1 MKIDNTMIV
10 DGVVVEIENERN
22 LLEVISK
29 AGIILPVFCYHSDLS
44 IYGACRMCMVEDDRG
59 RLMAACS
66 TLPRKGMRIRT
77 NTGRIRRYRKNIL
90 ELLLSEHCRD
100 CTTCGNSGNCKLQD
114 LALQFGIGNVRF
126 ENTRGDLEKDESS
139 PSIIRDP
146 GKCILCGDCVREC
159 NEIQHVGA
167 IDFAFRGSE
176 ATISTAFNQP
186 LSESLCVGCGQCAA
200 ACPTGA
206 LIVRDDTAKVW
217 DMLDD
222 PDVFVTCEIAPAV
235 RVGIGKELGLD
246 TGENS
251 MARIVSA
258 LHRMGFDQVYDT
270 STGADL
276 TVIEE
281 ANEFVDRIQNGGTLP
296 LFTSCCPA
304 WVQFVEKKHPDL
316 LEHVSTCRSPMSMFS
331 AVIKSYYREKLP
343 KGKKKHYHV
352 ALMPC
357 TAKKFEAKRDEF
369 KTFYGPATDEVI
381 TTQELIHMI
390 HESGIVFDE
399 LEPESVDLP
408 FGTMSG
414 AAIIF
419 GVTGGVT
426 EAVLRKVSNDN
437 SRTTLRQIAYTG
449 VRGMEEVKEASIPFG
464 DRELKIA
471 VVSGL
476 ANADRLMEQIKSG
489 EKYYD
494 LVEVMACPGGCIS
507 GAGQPYISHRHREK
521 RGEGLYR
528 SDRVSTIK
536 RSQDN
541 PLMPQLYN
549 GLLTGRV
556 HELLHV
562 EYVKD

>member
-1 MKIDNTMIV
+1 MQLKNMMEV
-10 DGVVVEIENERN
+10 DGMPVLIEGERN

-29 AGIILPVFCYHSDLS
+29 AGVILPVFCYHSDLS
-44 IYGACRMCMVEDDRG
+44 IYGACRMCMVEDERG

-66 TLPRKGMRIRT
+66 TQPQEGMKIKT

-90 ELLLSEHCRD
+90 ELLLAEHCRD
-100 CTTCGNSGNCKLQD
+100 CTTCQNSGKCKLQD
-114 LALQFGIGNVRF
+114 LAVQFGIGEVRF
-126 ENTRGDLEKDESS
+126 GNTRGNMHRDESS
-139 PSIIRDP
+139 PCIIRDP

-167 IDFAFRGSE
+167 IDFAHRGSK
-176 ATISTAFNQP
+176 AIISTAFDQP

-206 LIVRDDTAKVW
+206 LIVRDDTHKVW
-217 DMLDD
+217 DMIDD

-235 RVGIGKELGLD
+235 RVGIGSELGLANGD
-246 TGENS
+246 NAIS
-251 MARIVSA
+251 RIVAA
-258 LHRMGFDQVYDT
+258 LHHMGFDQVYDT

-281 ANEFVDRIQNGGTLP
+281 ANEFVERIEKGGVLP

-331 AVIKSYYREKLP
+331 AVIKEFYKGKLP
-343 KGKKKHYHV
+343 EGKKRHYHV
-352 ALMPC
+352 AIMPC
-357 TAKKFEAKRDEF
+357 TAKKFEAKRPEF
-369 KTFYGPATDEVI
+369 LREEGPGTDDVL
-381 TTQELIHMI
+381 TTQEVIRMI
-390 HESGIVFDE
+390 RESGIVFNE
-399 LEPESVDLP
+399 LEPESVDMP

-414 AAIIF
+414 AGVIF

-426 EAVLRKVSNDN
+426 EAVLRKIASDN
-437 SRTTLRQIAYTG
+437 SRSTLQQISYTG
-449 VRGMEEVKEASIPFG
+449 VRGMEEVKEARIPYG
-464 DRELKIA
+464 DREVRIA

-476 ANADRLMEQIKSG
+476 ANADRLMEKVRSG
-489 EKYYD
+489 EEHYD
-494 LVEVMACPGGCIS
+494 LIEVMACPGGCIS
-507 GAGQPYISHRHREK
+507 GAGQPYISHRHRAQ

-528 SDRVSTIK
+528 SDQVSTIK

-541 PLMPQLYN
+541 PLMNELYE
-549 GLLTGRV
+549 GIMKGKV

-562 EYVKD
+562 DYMK